1 MEKIE
6 TYKICSR
13 CVMDTTD
20 PDIIFDKNGVC
31 NHCHTYD
38 ETKLKFDTNEIDRIL
53 KLQDI
58 VAKIQFFGTVKGN
71 CIIGMSGGID
81 SSYVAYTAVKM
92 GLKPIAYHLDNE
104 WDSDIAVKNIEK
116 VTSALKIPFENVK
129 VYWEEF
135 KDLQLSFLKSSTP
148 DVEVPT
154 DHAIIAYPYIFAKK
168 HNINYFLTGY
178 NYRTESHLPKSWAT
192 VGQMDWDY
200 IRAIHKKFGTTP
212 LKNYPHITP
221 LKYTMMVLNSPVKKI
236 DLLNYMNYNR
246 NVAQKLLENEF
257 GYEYYGKKHWESI
270 YTRFLQTYIL
280 PRKFNVDKRK
290 SHLSS
295 LICSGLM
302 TREDALIELQKPP
315 MEKEALLKD
324 KQCILQKLGITDE
337 YFESLMNL
345 PPKSYWDYPH
355 SKLFGSNIPRYI
367 AKTVLRRKG
376 I

>member
-6 TYKICSR
+6 TYKTCSR

-20 PDIIFDKNGVC
+20 PDIVFDENGVC

-38 ETKLKFDTNEIDRIL
+38 ETRLNFDMNETQRSNIISNL
-53 KLQDI
+53 VSNIKNT
-58 VAKIQFFGTVKGN
+58 GTVKAN
-71 CIIGMSGGID
+71 CAIGMSGGID
-81 SSYVAYTAVKM
+81 SSYVAYMAVKL
-92 GLKPIAYHLDNE
+92 GLRPIAYHLDNE
-104 WDSDIAVKNIEK
+104 WDSDIAINNIK
-116 VTSALKIPFENVK
+116 RVTSALNIPVENVK
-129 VYWEEF
+129 VDWEEF

-154 DHAIIAYPYIFAKK
+154 DHVVIAYPYIFAKK
-168 HNINYFLTGY
+168 HNLSYFLTGY

-200 IRAIHKKFGTTP
+200 IRAVHKIFGRLP
-212 LKNYPHITP
+212 LKSYPHITP
-221 LKYTMMVLNSPVKKI
+221 IKYAMMVLNSPIKKVDI
-236 DLLNYMNYNR
+236 LNYMDYNKLE
-246 NVAQKLLENEF
+246 AQKLLEKEF

-280 PRKFNVDKRK
+280 PRKFGVDKRK

-302 TREDALIELQKPP
+302 TREDALAELQKPP
-315 MEKEALLKD
+315 MEKEALEKD
-324 KQCILQKLGITDE
+324 KQYILQKLQITDN
-337 YFESLMNL
+337 YFELLMNQ

-355 SKLFGSNIPRYI
+355 SRLFGSNFTRYV
-367 AKTVLRRKG
+367 AKNVLRRKG